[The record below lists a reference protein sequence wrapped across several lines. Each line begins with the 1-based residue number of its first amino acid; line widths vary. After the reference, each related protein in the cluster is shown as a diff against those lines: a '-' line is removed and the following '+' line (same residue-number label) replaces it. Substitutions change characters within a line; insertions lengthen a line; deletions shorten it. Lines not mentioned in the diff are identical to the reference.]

1 VRITAAAL
9 AAALCLVLSA
19 GPRAAATA
27 TAQRPTL
34 CNVTTTSR
42 IVAVG
47 DVHGAF
53 DKFVSI
59 LREAELIDGKHRWTG
74 GNAILVQLGDVLDRG
89 PDSRKALDLIRLL
102 EPDAARAGGG
112 VIFLLGNH
120 EMMRMGGDYRYVSPA
135 EYEAFKSS
143 EAADLRDKL
152 YDHVVA
158 DSTAKARAKG
168 ETFDAKAFRK
178 EFLAQ
183 IPLGSVE
190 MQLAFSEKGDYGHW
204 LREHNVMARINDIVF
219 VHGGPA
225 PGSATDGCDGTNA
238 RIRTELPTVGL
249 NDANRDSSLLWWPE
263 GPLWFRGLV
272 TDPPTAG
279 ASSDE
284 DVTAVLKSL
293 GASRI
298 VVGHTSTGTGRI
310 RVLHDHR
317 VFQIDTGML
326 GGSFFPSGAPS
337 ALEIMGDKV
346 TAIYE
351 GKREVL
357 R

>member
-1 VRITAAAL
+1 MRSITAAVL
-9 AAALCLVLSA
+9 VAAACLALPA
-19 GPRAAATA
+19 GPRAS
-27 TAQRPTL
+27 AQERPTL
-34 CNVTTTSR
+34 CNLTTASR

-53 DKFVSI
+53 DKYTAI
-59 LREAELIDGKHRWTG
+59 LREAGLIDGRRRWSG
-74 GNAILVQLGDVLDRG
+74 GNAILVQVGDVLDRG
-89 PDSRKALDLIRLL
+89 PDSRKALDLIRQL

-143 EAADLRDKL
+143 EASSMREQL
-152 YDHVVA
+152 YEHVVA
-158 DSTAKARAKG
+158 DSTAKAKVKG

-178 EFLAQ
+178 DFLEQ
-183 IPLGSVE
+183 VPLGSVE
-190 MQLAFSEKGDYGHW
+190 MQLAFSDKGEYGHW
-204 LREHNVMARINDIVF
+204 LREHDVMARINGIVF

-225 PGSATDGCDGTNA
+225 PAAAAAGCDGTNA
-238 RIRTELPTVGL
+238 RIRTELQTIPVT
-249 NDANRDSSLLWWPE
+249 DPRRDSTLLWGPD

-279 ASSDE
+279 ASSDD

-293 GASRI
+293 GATRM
-298 VVGHTSTGTGRI
+298 VVGHTFTGDGRI
-310 RVLHDHR
+310 RVLHDSR
-317 VFQIDTGML
+317 ILQIDTGML
-326 GGSFFPSGAPS
+326 GGTFFPSGAPS
-337 ALEIMGDKV
+337 ALEILPDKV
-346 TAIYE
+346 SAIYV